1 MKEFKKYIYLT
12 CNSLRYCHR
21 VIFSVIPHLMR
32 NPVFSLFLDSCF
44 HRNDIK
50 RLKFFDFDTLRQ
62 RSQGCS
68 LLLLV
73 LVVFV
78 SISGSAYGADNA
90 ADLGKKVY
98 EERCLICHGE
108 KGDGKG
114 LVGALN
120 RAERGGR
127 VLNIQPRDFTVGVFK
142 FRTTPTGCLPTDED
156 LLNIIENG
164 ISKSS
169 MPSFKDISKEEKNAV
184 KDYIKTFSARW
195 EEEEPCKP
203 IAMKKPKWVGKEDAI
218 EKGKRVFKDM
228 KCWECH
234 GEDGKGK
241 GPKADKLNDDWGKP
255 IFPFNFTSGTLK
267 RGTNPEDVYITFTTG
282 LDGTGMPSYED
293 SLKEEERWQLVS
305 YTLKLMRRVK

>member
-1 MKEFKKYIYLT
+1 
-12 CNSLRYCHR
+12 
-21 VIFSVIPHLMR
+21 MR
-32 NPVFSLFLDSCF
+32 NPVFLKKSLDFPYQVWDRLCF
-44 HRNDIK
+44 HKNDIK
-50 RLKFFDFDTLRQ
+50 RLKSFDFDTLRQ
-62 RSQGCS
+62 RLQGCS

-78 SISGSAYGADNA
+78 SISGNAYAYGADNV

-98 EERCLICHGE
+98 EERCLICHGD

-169 MPSFKDISKEEKNAV
+169 MPSFKDMSKEEKNAV

-203 IAMKKPKWVGKEDAI
+203 IGLKKPKWVGKEDAI

-241 GPKADKLNDDWGKP
+241 GPKADKLKDDWGKP

-267 RGTNPEDVYITFTTG
+267 RGTDPEDVYITFTTG
-282 LDGTGMPSYED
+282 IDGTGMPSYED

>member
-1 MKEFKKYIYLT
+1 MKEFKKYIYLVLT
-12 CNSLRYCHR
+12 NTVKSKKTLLCLFSSLRLVRNPSEKESRCIGTTSGNDRQSYLHTYALLSML
-21 VIFSVIPHLMR
+21 VIFIA
-32 NPVFSLFLDSCF
+32 
-44 HRNDIK
+44 
-50 RLKFFDFDTLRQ
+50 
-62 RSQGCS
+62 
-68 LLLLV
+68 V
-73 LVVFV
+73 LQ
-78 SISGSAYGADNA
+78 SGGNAYGADNA

-108 KGDGKG
+108 KGDGQG
-114 LVGALN
+114 LVGALK

-156 LLNIIENG
+156 MLNIIENG

-184 KDYIKTFSARW
+184 KDYIKTFSTRW

-218 EKGKRVFKDM
+218 AKGKRVFKDM

-234 GEDGKGK
+234 GEDGRGK
-241 GPKADKLNDDWGKP
+241 GPKADKLNDDWGRP
-255 IFPFNFTSGTLK
+255 IYPFNFTSGTLK
-267 RGTNPEDVYITFTTG
+267 RGTNP
-282 LDGTGMPSYED
+282 
-293 SLKEEERWQLVS
+293 
-305 YTLKLMRRVK
+305 

>member
-1 MKEFKKYIYLT
+1 
-12 CNSLRYCHR
+12 
-21 VIFSVIPHLMR
+21 MR
-32 NPVFSLFLDSCF
+32 NPVFLKKSLDFPYQVWDRLCF
-44 HRNDIK
+44 HKNDIK
-50 RLKFFDFDTLRQ
+50 RLKSFDFDTLRQ
-62 RSQGCS
+62 RLQGCS

-78 SISGSAYGADNA
+78 SISGNAYAYGADNV

-98 EERCLICHGE
+98 EERCLICHGD

-169 MPSFKDISKEEKNAV
+169 MPSFKDMSKEEKNAV

-203 IAMKKPKWVGKEDAI
+203 IGLKKPKWVGKEDAI

-241 GPKADKLNDDWGKP
+241 GPKADKLKDDWGKP

-267 RGTNPEDVYITFTTG
+267 RGTDPEDVYITFTTG
-282 LDGTGMPSYED
+282 IDGTGMPSYED

-305 YTLKLMRRVK
+305 YTLKLMRRIK